1 MQALGAVGSGD
12 GQPEGAAGERA
23 QMALSLNGLQS
34 QPGDLRLHSEAP
46 GMRVGFS
53 QGGGWL
59 GLKGGQWTEGA
70 RTRSRVCVGGS
81 PDCSMWLL
89 FIASRSTS

>member
-12 GQPEGAAGERA
+12 GQPEGAAGDRA

-53 QGGGWL
+53 QGGGMA
-59 GLKGGQWTEGA
+59 GAEG
-70 RTRSRVCVGGS
+70 RRV
-81 PDCSMWLL
+81 D
-89 FIASRSTS
+89 